1 MILPILNAIYV
12 YGKEKARLRSAGIM
26 ISDFDLLI
34 GCTAVEK
41 ELIMITENVKEFDRI
56 SDLKI
61 ENWIKR

>member
-41 ELIMITENVKEFDRI
+41 ELIMITENGKEFDRI